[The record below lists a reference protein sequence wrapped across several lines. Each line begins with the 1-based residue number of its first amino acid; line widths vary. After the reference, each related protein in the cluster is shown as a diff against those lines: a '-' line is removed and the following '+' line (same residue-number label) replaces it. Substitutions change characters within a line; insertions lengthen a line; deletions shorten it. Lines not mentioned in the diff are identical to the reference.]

1 MLQFGWKAGAEQY
14 PPVALLEQA
23 ETAESVG
30 FDCIDISD
38 HFHPWSEEGQ
48 ASFAWT
54 WLGAAAVKTTRIHI
68 GTGVTCPI
76 LRYHPSIVAQA
87 AATVACFAP
96 GRTFLAVGTGEA
108 LNEYSATGEWP
119 AYQARQDRMIEA
131 IEMIRALWTG
141 ERVTHH
147 GVYYR
152 TQQAKLYTPPPA
164 PIPLYVSALVPN
176 SAAVAGRYGDGLITV
191 GGHPPHV
198 YRSLLERFEVGAREA
213 GKDPARL
220 PRMVELNVS
229 YANDERAALASL
241 KAYWAG
247 TFIPALFSER
257 IYTPTDVRGKRSSGR
272 ERHDAGNWLHL
283 EQSGCPRRVR
293 ATVYRARI
301 HPPDLPFGR
310 SGPRRVSPRLRRG
323 RAATTPSADVACAN
337 APVTTIA

>member
-1 MLQFGWKAGAEQY
+1 MLHFGWKAGAEQY

-54 WLGAAAVKTTRIHI
+54 WLGAAAVKTTRIHM

-152 TQQAKLYTPPPA
+152 TQQAKLYTSPPG

-257 IYTPTDVRGKRSSGR
+257 IYTPKVSAENGQ
-272 ERHDAGNWLHL
+272 AVGNDTM
-283 EQSGCPRRVR
+283 R
-293 ATVYRARI
+293 ATGCISNNPDAHVAFARQYI
-301 HPPDLPFGR
+301 ELGFTHLIFHSAGPDQDAF
-310 SGPRRVSPRLRRG
+310 LRG
-323 RAATTPSADVACAN
+323 YGADVL
-337 APVTTIA
+337 PQLRQLMSPPLTRR